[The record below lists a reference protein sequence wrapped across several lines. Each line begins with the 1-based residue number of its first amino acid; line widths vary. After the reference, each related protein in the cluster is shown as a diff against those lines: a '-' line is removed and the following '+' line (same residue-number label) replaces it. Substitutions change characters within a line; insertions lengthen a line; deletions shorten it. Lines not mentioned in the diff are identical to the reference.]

1 MNRCSLATLG
11 PEGFDTAAYEP
22 VRLGIEGRSV
32 DLSQLVADL
41 AAIDDAPTPDKPPI
55 MPNIRTALLQ
65 LARAIV
71 NKFKR

>member
-1 MNRCSLATLG
+1 MSRCSLATLTAD
-11 PEGFDTAAYEP
+11 GFDTTACEP
-22 VRLGIEGRSV
+22 LRLGIEGKSV

-41 AAIDDAPTPDKPPI
+41 AAIDDVPAPDKPST
-55 MPNIRTALLQ
+55 MPNIRTALLM